1 MYVAVAAMIAQS
13 KELEQLAAGSHQPQ
27 PQQPQR
33 RLMSA
38 DSSSASRDDDR
49 LVEPFALASDSSA
62 GRHLLQAPGD
72 AAAGST
78 PTPGVPTT
86 ASSGGITPGS
96 TPGVETDPSQQG
108 LTQEALESFKIFDD
122 VPADAANEAG
132 GGGGAAA
139 AADDQASVADGAGV
153 VGGAGVGGDAA
164 AAAGQ
169 QGTVSDATLT
179 QEAHHTRG
187 ADYDEFG
194 DSWKSDLWQQAQ
206 GESPPWL

>member
-1 MYVAVAAMIAQS
+1 MYVAVTAMIAQS
-13 KELEQLAAGSHQPQ
+13 KELEQLAAGTHQ

-38 DSSSASRDDDR
+38 DSSSVRSEDAR

-72 AAAGST
+72 AAAG
-78 PTPGVPTT
+78 PTPAVPTT

-96 TPGVETDPSQQG
+96 MPGVEADPSQQG
-108 LTQEALESFKIFDD
+108 LTQEALESFKLFDD
-122 VPADAANEAG
+122 VPADAASEAG

-139 AADDQASVADGAGV
+139 ADDQGSVAGGVGV
-153 VGGAGVGGDAA
+153 VGGADVAGDA

-179 QEAHHTRG
+179 QEAHHTQG

-194 DSWKSDLWQQAQ
+194 DSWKPDLWQQAQ
-206 GESPPWL
+206 GE